1 MDKDSLRFLEQLSNV
16 NGPSGFEKE
25 ATLLIKDHVEKYV
38 DDMCTD
44 MIGSLVYS
52 KTGTSDTPSVLIPGH
67 VDEVGFI
74 ISSINAEGYLTFNP
88 LGGWF
93 DQVLLGQRVNIMTKK
108 GLVQGVIAA
117 KPPHVLDPKERE
129 KVVTKESMF
138 IDVGA
143 SNKDEAVELGIRIGD
158 AAVPE
163 SKFST
168 VTKKRFKEGKEV
180 GDRTVAFGK
189 GFDDRIGAF
198 LAAQLIKNISV
209 KKVQHPN
216 KIIGA
221 ATVQEEV
228 GLRGART
235 VANLVKPDVAIVL
248 DVDIAGDVPG
258 VQPSQAPA
266 RMGEGVSVTTWDL
279 SMVPNQPLKEL
290 VIDICERKGIPYQLS
305 HAKGGT
311 DAGQIHLSNIGV
323 PSIVIGVPVR
333 HIHSHVAITD
343 LDDIDNCS
351 KLLIEL
357 VKALDEKTVNS
368 LTSIG
373 DVKRGSERPQII
385 RMIN

>member
-1 MDKDSLRFLEQLSNV
+1 MDKDSLKFLEQLSNV
-16 NGPSGFEKE
+16 NGPSGFERQ
-25 ATLLIKDHVEKYV
+25 ATLLIKDYVEKYV

-44 MIGSLVYS
+44 RIGSLIYS
-52 KTGTSDTPSVLIPGH
+52 KTGSSESPSILVPGH

-74 ISSINAEGYLTFNP
+74 ISSVNSDGYLTFNP

-108 GLVQGVIAA
+108 GLIQGVIAA

-143 SNKDEAVELGIRIGD
+143 SNKDEAVEMGIRIGD

-168 VTKKRFKEGKEV
+168 IKKKRFKDGKEA
-180 GDRTVAFGK
+180 GERTIAFGK
-189 GFDDRIGAF
+189 AFDDRVGAF
-198 LAAQLIKNISV
+198 LAATLIKTLSTKKIS
-209 KKVQHPN
+209 HPN

-235 VANLVKPDVAIVL
+235 AANLVKPDVAIVL

-258 VQPSQAPA
+258 IQASQAPA

-290 VIDICERKGIPYQLS
+290 VIDICERKDIPFQLS

-343 LDDIDNCS
+343 LEDIDNCS

-357 VKALDEKTVNS
+357 MKALDRKTVDS
-368 LTSIG
+368 LTAIG
-373 DVKRGSERPQII
+373 DVKGGL
-385 RMIN
+385 